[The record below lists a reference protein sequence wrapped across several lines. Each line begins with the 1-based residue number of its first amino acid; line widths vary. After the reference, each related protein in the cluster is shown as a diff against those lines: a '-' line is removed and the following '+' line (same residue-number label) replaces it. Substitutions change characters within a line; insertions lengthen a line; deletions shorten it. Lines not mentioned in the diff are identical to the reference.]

1 METFLQRNR
10 GEIGGLGKLLAGVTG
25 ANEGMPFQILQ
36 KEKDYAEDLK
46 AKYEAQVIAHTR
58 TEKRTKDLEKQIE
71 QERRKLNSSN
81 SELKRQLDE
90 EKIARKTIESSLSKL
105 KDDFARADLDKDK
118 LIVDLQV
125 KYDRARIEK
134 SQYELELTKTKEV

>member
-10 GEIGGLGKLLAGVTG
+10 GELGGLGKLLAGVP
-25 ANEGMPFQILQ
+25 ANEVPYQILQ

-46 AKYEAQVIAHTR
+46 AKYEAQVIAHAR

-81 SELKRQLDE
+81 SELKRQLEE
-90 EKIARKTIESSLSKL
+90 EKIARKSIESSLSKL

-134 SQYELELTKTKEV
+134 SQYELELTKTKEA